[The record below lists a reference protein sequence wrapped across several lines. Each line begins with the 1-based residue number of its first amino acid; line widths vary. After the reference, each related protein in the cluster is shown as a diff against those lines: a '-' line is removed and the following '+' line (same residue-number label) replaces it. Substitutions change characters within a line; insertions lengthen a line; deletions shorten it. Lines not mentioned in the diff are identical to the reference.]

1 MIVQRLIHGTIDKKK
16 VANITRH
23 HGNVVQHLA

>member
-1 MIVQRLIHGTIDKKK
+1 MERLIHGTIDKKK